1 MFLTHKLILVK
12 DMLRNIREYIDNS
25 EFQLN
30 LLKGRV
36 NVLNYQELLQI
47 NSKEMIFTTSF
58 CKINVK
64 GNNLVLSKLLDS
76 ELLITGDI
84 DAIEV
89 INE

>member
-1 MFLTHKLILVK
+1 
-12 DMLRNIREYIDNS
+12 MLRNIREYIDNS

>member
-1 MFLTHKLILVK
+1 MH
-12 DMLRNIREYIDNS
+12 RNIREYIDNS

>member
-1 MFLTHKLILVK
+1 
-12 DMLRNIREYIDNS
+12 MLRNIREYIDNS

-30 LLKGRV
+30 LLKGID
-36 NVLNYQELLQI
+36 NVINYHEFLQI

>member
-1 MFLTHKLILVK
+1 MFLTHKFILVK